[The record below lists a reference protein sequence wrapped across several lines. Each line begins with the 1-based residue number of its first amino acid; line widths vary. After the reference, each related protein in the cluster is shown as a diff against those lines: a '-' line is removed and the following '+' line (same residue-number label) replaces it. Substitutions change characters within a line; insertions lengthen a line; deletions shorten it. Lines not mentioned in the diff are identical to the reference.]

1 MKRAATSASTRGA
14 GRDNNLVQDEH
25 DHEDDAANH
34 KAAANHEFAKRAD
47 DRSRRFDALIAI
59 EQNQTG
65 RGHVEA
71 RRKKGCGSAKGTGR
85 S

>member
-1 MKRAATSASTRGA
+1 MIS
-14 GRDNNLVQDEH
+14 
-25 DHEDDAANH
+25 EDDAANH

-71 RRKKGCGSAKGTGR
+71 RRKRVADQQKRTGR